1 MEDFMSLT
9 SVWRLLLYPLLVFLR
24 KKEKEKTTDSTNQH
38 DQQLAFEFWSP
49 NIQPTLVCTAL
60 SVGTLPDM

>member
-1 MEDFMSLT
+1 METTAVSLEDT
-9 SVWRLLLYPLLVFLR
+9 VLLVFLR
-24 KKEKEKTTDSTNQH
+24 TKEKEKTHDSTNQH

-60 SVGTLPDM
+60 SVGALPDM